1 VRAGAAARTAAI
13 AVVVTLMVA
22 GCGAT
27 PSDSAPSSAAG
38 TSPGAPA
45 SSGLA
50 SPTPLEPTDAGTA
63 TPGPA
68 TAGSG
73 GAIGGIAVDA
83 TLLDALPAEVDGT
96 PVESDD
102 ATAAEVAGS
111 SALAPSVAGVA
122 VATAFG
128 SGDYVVATV
137 VRLRDGVFG
146 DAFYRD
152 WRDSFDGGVCA
163 QAGGVEGH
171 AETDIAGHRTYIGTC
186 VGGVHTY
193 HVHLASR
200 GLLISAQALGERRY
214 GELLI
219 QGLAE

>member
-1 VRAGAAARTAAI
+1 MRPVAAARAAV
-13 AVVVTLMVA
+13 AVTLLVA
-22 GCGAT
+22 SCGAT

-38 TSPGAPA
+38 TSTSVPA
-45 SSGLA
+45 SRGPA
-50 SPTPLEPTDAGTA
+50 SPTPVEPTDAGAA
-63 TPGPA
+63 TPGPEP
-68 TAGSG
+68 AGSG
-73 GAIGGIAVDA
+73 GAIAAIVVDPD
-83 TLLDALPAEVDGT
+83 LLDALPADVDGT

-111 SALAPSVAGVA
+111 PALAPSVAAVA

-171 AETDIAGHRTYIGTC
+171 AETEIAGHQTYIGTC
-186 VGGVHTY
+186 AGGVHTY
-193 HVHLASR
+193 HVHLADG

>member
-1 VRAGAAARTAAI
+1 MRRVAAARA
-13 AVVVTLMVA
+13 AVVVTLLVA

-27 PSDSAPSSAAG
+27 PPDSAPSSTAG
-38 TSPGAPA
+38 
-45 SSGLA
+45 A
-50 SPTPLEPTDAGTA
+50 SPTALDPTDTGAA
-63 TPGPA
+63 TSGAA
-68 TAGSG
+68 TAGSR
-73 GAIGGIAVDA
+73 GAIGPIAVDP
-83 TLLDALPAEVDGT
+83 TLLDALPADVDGT
-96 PVESDD
+96 RVESDD
-102 ATAAEVAGS
+102 ATAAEVAAT

-137 VRLRDGVFG
+137 VRLRDRVFG
-146 DAFYRD
+146 EAFYRD

-186 VGGVHTY
+186 AGGVHTY
-193 HVHLASR
+193 HVHLADR
-200 GLLISAQALGERRY
+200 GLIISAQALGERRY